1 MVDISCT
8 MVVGGSGSYVAFG
21 GVGGGWRLS
30 MGDIMQVPKVLGR
43 VCR

>member
-21 GVGGGWRLS
+21 GVWGGWRLS
-30 MGDIMQVPKVLGR
+30 RYGR
-43 VCR
+43 HYAGT